1 MVELTSIPRMPC
13 DVTWE
18 RFIQQRK
25 RNGREDSIEVRN
37 IKFGQIECL
46 FFFYFDLSTGYRF
59 IAFSF
64 RLNRIAPVLENKE
77 HEGVLDHEVDDLSAS
92 DDEVRKICRNFY

>member
-1 MVELTSIPRMPC
+1 M
-13 DVTWE
+13 
-18 RFIQQRK
+18 FI
-25 RNGREDSIEVRN
+25 
-37 IKFGQIECL
+37 
-46 FFFYFDLSTGYRF
+46 FFYFDLSTGYRF

-77 HEGVLDHEVDDLSAS
+77 HEEHEGVLDHEVDDLSAS

>member
-1 MVELTSIPRMPC
+1 M
-13 DVTWE
+13 
-18 RFIQQRK
+18 FI
-25 RNGREDSIEVRN
+25 
-37 IKFGQIECL
+37 
-46 FFFYFDLSTGYRF
+46 FFYFDLSTGYRF

-64 RLNRIAPVLENKE
+64 RLNRIAPVLENQE